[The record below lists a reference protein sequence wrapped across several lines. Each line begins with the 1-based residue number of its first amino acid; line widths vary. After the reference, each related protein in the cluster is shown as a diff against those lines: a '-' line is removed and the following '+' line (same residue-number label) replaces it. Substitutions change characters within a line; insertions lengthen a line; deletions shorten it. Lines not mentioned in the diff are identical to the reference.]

1 MSAENNTALEEKTP
15 QVSPGNYSPVTVY
28 MKDTIGALFL
38 GILTIVV
45 LIGWRISEE
54 KYRTLLTRQEAIDG
68 RRSSDAG

>member
-1 MSAENNTALEEKTP
+1 MSTENNTVLEEKTP

-54 KYRTLLTRQEAIDG
+54 KYRTLLTRQESIDG